1 MKQEMLVSTVSHFGN
16 TWFLL
21 CLEILHAHWLS
32 SCLSGN
38 PTFSL
43 VLLHVVFV
51 VSGNPVFSLDEHPS
65 FPEGSSIFVVPA
77 F

>member
-1 MKQEMLVSTVSHFGN
+1 MLLSIVSHFSN
-16 TWFLL
+16 MWFLL

-32 SCLSGN
+32 SCVSRYHVF
-38 PTFSL
+38 PL

-51 VSGNPVFSLDEHPS
+51 VSGNPAFSLGECPT
-65 FPEGSSIFVVPA
+65 FLEGGSIFVVPA